1 MGCLINLKK
10 RGRKLYRN
18 NDSNIYDSSKE
29 VFFTKEEI
37 VLRFVKRAKAN
48 RLHLFILFQFLLLE
62 KRKKTEGKENFLK
75 TRYTNNTQ
83 ALSFPRKSFE
93 KYRTSHEREIKRMLS

>member
-1 MGCLINLKK
+1 MINLKK
-10 RGRKLYRN
+10 GNGGNFIVIMIPIYTIAQRRFFFYKGRNRATLREA
-18 NDSNIYDSSKE
+18 SKSE
-29 VFFTKEEI
+29 PFTPVYTVPI
-37 VLRFVKRAKAN
+37 SLAR
-48 RLHLFILFQFLLLE
+48 E
-62 KRKKTEGKENFLK
+62 KKKKTEGKENFLK

>member
-1 MGCLINLKK
+1 MINLKK

-29 VFFTKEEI
+29 AFFYKGRNRAT
-37 VLRFVKRAKAN
+37 LREASKSEPFTPVYTVPISLAR
-48 RLHLFILFQFLLLE
+48 E
-62 KRKKTEGKENFLK
+62 KKKKTEGKENFLK

>member
-1 MGCLINLKK
+1 MIP
-10 RGRKLYRN
+10 
-18 NDSNIYDSSKE
+18 IYTIAQRRF
-29 VFFTKEEI
+29 FFTKGEI